1 MRGFIGATL
10 EISPTPKLY
19 VPSVRHVT
27 RQTGRSSGRPPAG
40 FAVFGPPLTFN
51 VTTVN
56 DRFGHFV
63 KTLAFIIGL
72 LIGAFGAVGTI
83 APAGLLW
90 VAEHSATS
98 SVFFVVAAVRVAFGL
113 LLISVAS
120 VSRMPRTL
128 RVLGYL
134 ILIVGITTAL
144 TGLMAIEGAHAIIEW
159 WLRQGSGVIRLT
171 GIPLLVLGG
180 FVAYACAPTRRS
192 A

>member
-1 MRGFIGATL
+1 M
-10 EISPTPKLY
+10 
-19 VPSVRHVT
+19 
-27 RQTGRSSGRPPAG
+27 SGSAK
-40 FAVFGPPLTFN
+40 
-51 VTTVN
+51 
-56 DRFGHFV
+56 GHFV

-72 LIGAFGAVGTI
+72 LIGAFGAVGII

-90 VAEHSATS
+90 LAEHSVTS

-134 ILIVGITTAL
+134 ILIVGITTGL